1 MEEKIGVEEF
11 EKLRRGWDYPVPNG
25 ETLKMVYDRAVPY
38 YKEKI
43 VPKVAEG
50 NNVLV
55 VSHGNTLRA
64 LIKYIENLSDE
75 EVVNVEMP
83 FGAMYVYDIDTQ
95 GHKISKEE
103 RIINTEKK

>member
-1 MEEKIGVEEF
+1 
-11 EKLRRGWDYPVPNG
+11 
-25 ETLKMVYDRAVPY
+25 
-38 YKEKI
+38 
-43 VPKVAEG
+43 
-50 NNVLV
+50 
-55 VSHGNTLRA
+55 
-64 LIKYIENLSDE
+64 LSDE